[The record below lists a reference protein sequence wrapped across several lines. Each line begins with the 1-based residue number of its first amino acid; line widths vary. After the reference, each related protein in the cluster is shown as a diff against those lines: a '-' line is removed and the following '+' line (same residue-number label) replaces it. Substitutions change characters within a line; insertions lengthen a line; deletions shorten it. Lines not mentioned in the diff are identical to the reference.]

1 MYGHNRML
9 RILQVMNNHFAKG
22 ENVSLNPFA
31 IVSSWLRSEFSSFF
45 GMPVSHSDARYNY
58 CYPFTASRDGFPG
71 QKLTVARDIHIAA
84 ADNNADFFPA
94 EFRFSRHGRRK
105 AKTTGRLCDN
115 FHSLRHK
122 LH

>member
-1 MYGHNRML
+1 
-9 RILQVMNNHFAKG
+9 MNNHFAKG

-31 IVSSWLRSEFSSFF
+31 IVSSWLKRIFVVF

-84 ADNNADFFPA
+84 ADNNADFFPLSSA
-94 EFRFSRHGRRK
+94 FLAPPPQSQ
-105 AKTTGRLCDN
+105 DN
-115 FHSLRHK
+115 R
-122 LH
+122 